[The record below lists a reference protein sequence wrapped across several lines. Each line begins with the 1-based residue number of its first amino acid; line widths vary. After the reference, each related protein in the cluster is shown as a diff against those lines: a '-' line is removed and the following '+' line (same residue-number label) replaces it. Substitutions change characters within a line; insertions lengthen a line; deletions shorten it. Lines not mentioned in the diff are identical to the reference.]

1 MDRVAFCGDRAHCD
15 VPRDEFPS
23 SAWQADFPYV
33 SKFLDEADKLVDR
46 AMRAILA
53 EYGKS
58 PDDTAMFDLTY
69 KDLKRRELRSTSPPN
84 NAGWTTKRS
93 MQGLSRRLL
102 HAIVTGDAF
111 TFIMGGHSAAA
122 GHG

>member
-1 MDRVAFCGDRAHCD
+1 MH
-15 VPRDEFPS
+15 
-23 SAWQADFPYV
+23 
-33 SKFLDEADKLVDR
+33 
-46 AMRAILA
+46 AILA

-58 PDDTAMFDLTY
+58 PDDTSMFDLTY
-69 KDLKRRELRSTSPPN
+69 KDLKRRELRGQPTPN
-84 NAGWTTKRS
+84 NGGWTTKRS

-102 HAIVTGDAF
+102 HAIMTRDTF